1 MGFTAV
7 GHLSRLTSCPSST
20 RKSVDLT
27 FMFVLSSQR
36 ERDGV
41 AYSIRP
47 IAGDNDLCAFPCE
60 QTRFCLAHPMGT
72 TSNDANFVFEPHC
85 PLSGR
90 GHEHDGPISS
100 VERSSATGSCSHRE
114 PATTERAQGKG
125 HDDAHGERQNAGGG
139 TARTTRARTP
149 RAAR

>member
-60 QTRFCLAHPMGT
+60 QTRFCLAHAMGT

-90 GHEHDGPISS
+90 GHKHDGPISS
-100 VERSSATGSCSHRE
+100 AEPSSATGPCSKRGSAMNRKSARE
-114 PATTERAQGKG
+114 GA
-125 HDDAHGERQNAGGG
+125 
-139 TARTTRARTP
+139 
-149 RAAR
+149 